1 MAASNGSAATDI
13 SGLAYNFP
21 RANRYSDV
29 LVDSSAPEAASAIP
43 VTAVSQ
49 VRYFCRCSMVSLL
62 LGMCTNAHG
71 RRPRG
76 R

>member
-1 MAASNGSAATDI
+1 MAASNGSTDI

-29 LVDSSAPEAASAIP
+29 LVDCSAPEAASAIP

-49 VRYFCRCSMVSLL
+49 VR
-62 LGMCTNAHG
+62 
-71 RRPRG
+71 
-76 R
+76 